1 MWPDGQRLT
10 KYPYGI
16 TSGKIQI
23 PEQKGLGL
31 EIDMERVKEA
41 HNLYRTLAH
50 GHRDDAEAMQY
61 LIKGWK
67 FDSKKPTL
75 VR

>member
-1 MWPDGQRLT
+1 
-10 KYPYGI
+10 
-16 TSGKIQI
+16 
-23 PEQKGLGL
+23 
-31 EIDMERVKEA
+31 MERVKEA